1 MTIVILNIRIFM
13 MMMIINEPVAR
24 AVASWKQQKEEREWR
39 SLERVSNLQNR
50 KLGSS
55 YEIKSIKLISNLP
68 D

>member
-13 MMMIINEPVAR
+13 MILINEPVAR

-50 KLGSS
+50 KLGSN
-55 YEIKSIKLISNLP
+55 YKIKSISN
-68 D
+68 

>member
-1 MTIVILNIRIFM
+1 MTIVILNIRIF
-13 MMMIINEPVAR
+13 MMIINEPVAR